1 MTTSKKALLCPHC
14 RGPMQT
20 RSSRTLSATYRQAY
34 MACIDPECGA
44 TYGVSHEITH
54 QISDSAKSD
63 PTVMIR
69 RSPPRKA
76 QGLVPADAGVS
87 VLTTGYDAPAY
98 ILPGIASGCD
108 PEVSPAPANDD
119 DDSMIDAAIG
129 G

>member
-1 MTTSKKALLCPHC
+1 
-14 RGPMQT
+14 MQT

-54 QISDSAKSD
+54 QISDSAKAD

-76 QGLVPADAGVS
+76 QVLVDAITVVPAHDS
-87 VLTTGYDAPAY
+87 APVY
-98 ILPGIASGCD
+98 VLPGDADTCD
-108 PEVSPAPANDD
+108 PEVSPAPANDID
-119 DDSMIDAAIG
+119 DPVIDAAIAG
-129 G
+129 